1 MSVFQ
6 TEVAGAIPATGTTLL
21 QDGAAAARLA
31 HNQEVPGSTPGPA
44 PIGADGLVTC
54 RVSKTPRLGAIP
66 GAPAILSL
74 E

>member
-1 MSVFQ
+1 MPVFH
-6 TEVAGAIPATGTTLL
+6 TGVAGAIPATGTTLL

-31 HNQEVPGSTPGPA
+31 HTQKVPGSSPGPA
-44 PIGADGLVTC
+44 PIGADGPVTC

-66 GAPAILSL
+66 GAPAIFPL